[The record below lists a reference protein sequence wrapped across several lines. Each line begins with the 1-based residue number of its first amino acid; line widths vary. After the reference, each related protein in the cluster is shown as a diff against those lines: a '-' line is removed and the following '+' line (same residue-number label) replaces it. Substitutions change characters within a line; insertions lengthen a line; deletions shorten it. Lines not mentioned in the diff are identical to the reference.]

1 MLRRGW
7 DYLGLSE
14 GEPNAQALGLQTAQP
29 VAVVGSTTI
38 LESQTLDP
46 TVTVQH
52 SSPPS
57 TGWIQSYSDQA
68 TITGR
73 DAGLGMGS
81 VSLTGPG
88 VPNGTTTQTSSG
100 TGTFGN
106 IVPTYPT
113 TPSPISYTAPE
124 GVDNYMAEATDVVG
138 NAAPPVTWTARVDD
152 TAPTTDLSGDLR
164 GARDA
169 TITGPSYAM
178 NVDATDRGPEGAQ
191 TSGVQK
197 IVIKVDPDSAGNS
210 PYPVITQTNT
220 GCTATQCPQEMV
232 YSWTMQSSVYGD
244 GEHTVEIDTTDLAGN
259 TDTETVPVTLVHVDQ
274 LAPQTVSL
282 PIAGSPQI
290 TGPAG
295 SQFGASVA
303 NVGDVT
309 GSGYQDLLVGAPAAS
324 CDGRSDVGAAYLI
337 LGSTNTAPI
346 NVSVPDPRVIT
357 FCGASTGDQTG
368 ISVAAGGDVNG
379 DGYPDLLIG
388 APGTATLGI
397 QPQGR
402 VYVIFGG
409 PNLQSMDLSNFASE
423 TQTNTPG
430 AGFLIKGPALSTNI
444 NVGLGHPAPVAF
456 GASLGNQN
464 VGDYSTSSDFNGDGL
479 DDIVIGDSGDSSSL
493 RLGGG
498 TVWVI
503 YGKKDGGTVDLSATG
518 GATQDANQLNP
529 TVNTGVRIFGAD
541 LLDEAGQATAWP
553 GSVDGSGNASL
564 VITAP
569 GLQNPQAPNLLA
581 PAGGAYVI
589 FGGNYSGDLDLAKL
603 NQPGGPTGYRIYG
616 PAGANIASTAPL
628 GDVDGDGTP
637 DILLGGNN
645 AAWVVT
651 GQNSTSDIYL
661 NSTYTGYQITAPDST
676 YGPAQVA
683 GVGDIDGDNA
693 PDTLISFPQS
703 GGGSGSSFVVYGRPA
718 LTNVSL
724 DPNQGFGA
732 DQGTRLNGPAGSAT
746 GTSAD
751 GIDGDMSPNAL
762 PAVAIGQP
770 GANAVTLAGAPTLAG
785 PPTIQPITTSGTLN
799 DCQPSNTWTYPFAS
813 GSTGALPVC
822 RLAAHGTADHALVL
836 PIPQRVP
843 YNGKVSIF
851 RHGNARVAMATLS
864 SGAVTNGLI
873 PVVDSL
879 GNVFANIKYEN
890 LGCFDVYDARGT
902 TLLGETVAADDA
914 GNPLPGYTCS
924 SYQTQSGPMRVDV
937 SGRGCMA
944 TKTAGGT
951 PLDGTLPN
959 AAATYPPG
967 YPTGTSSN
975 HDGGWVLMQ
984 FQEAQG
990 DQAAYQGLEGFIPF
1004 DDVPTKYR
1012 SDPPAGKG
1020 GVKYQTDYNQ
1030 AYPGCGGTLSDFKT
1044 QVKQMG
1050 RIPSPQTTLNDVFT
1064 SPNEWFRTSN
1074 PNEVPDPMWRN
1085 QEIPGVP
1092 GNEGMFF
1099 DSTSATV
1106 AGDFVR
1112 GILPKGTT
1120 FTELDYM
1127 AYPDPNGWCWDRST
1141 GVPWQQGHFAALSVW
1156 VFGELT
1162 PPGAGQGMFGWFPYH
1177 QPNAPS
1183 C

>member
-637 DILLGGNN
+637 DVLLGGNN

-651 GQNSTSDIYL
+651 GKADTNDVYL
-661 NSTYTGYQITAPDST
+661 NGTYTGYQITAPDST

-693 PDTLISFPQS
+693 PDTLISFPAAS
-703 GGGSGSSFVVYGRPA
+703 NGAGSSFLVYGRPT

-732 DQGTRLNGPAGSAT
+732 DQGTRLNGPAGSGT

-762 PAVAIGQP
+762 PAVAVGQP
-770 GANAVTLAGAPTLAG
+770 GANAVTVAGAPTLAG

-822 RLAAHGTADHALVL
+822 RLAAHGTADHALIYPLAPGKTV
-836 PIPQRVP
+836 
-843 YNGKVSIF
+843 YNPNTSAFK
-851 RHGNARVAMATLS
+851 HGNARFVTYQFNSKLA
-864 SGAVTNGLI
+864 SGTKVQ
-873 PVVDSL
+873 VDDSM
-879 GNVFANIKYEN
+879 GNPIAYIQYEGF
-890 LGCFDVYDARGT
+890 GCFEVYDAHQNP
-902 TLLGETVAADDA
+902 LGQTVAADA
-914 GNPLPGYTCS
+914 SGNPI
-924 SYQTQSGPMRVDV
+924 SGGSCNP
-937 SGRGCMA
+937 SGNGHMSLELGGRACMA
-944 TKTAGGT
+944 TTNLQGGS
-951 PLDGTLPN
+951 
-959 AAATYPPG
+959 PG
-967 YPTGTSSN
+967 DWKAS
-975 HDGGWVLMQ
+975 GWIHFQ
-984 FQEAQG
+984 FQEDRTYQLAF
-990 DQAAYQGLEGFIPF
+990 QGLDGFIPF
-1004 DDVPTKYR
+1004 SDMADNYR
-1012 SDPPAGKG
+1012 QDGTPKG
-1020 GVKYQTDYNQ
+1020 STYYTDLNN
-1030 AYPGCGGTLSDFKT
+1030 AYSGCGGTI
-1044 QVKQMG
+1044 KQYQNLVNRER
-1050 RIPSPQTTLNDVFT
+1050 RISNPQTTLNDDFT
-1064 SPNEWFRTSN
+1064 SPHEWFGTS
-1074 PNEVPDPMWRN
+1074 DGKTLFPMSRN
-1085 QEIPGVP
+1085 QELPNVA
-1092 GNEGMFF
+1092 NQEGMFF
-1099 DSTSATV
+1099 DSTSATIG
-1106 AGDFVR
+1106 GDFVR
-1112 GILPKGTT
+1112 GILPKGTS

-1127 AYPDPNGWCWDRST
+1127 SYPDPNGFCWNPTSNSPPTQDT
-1141 GVPWQQGHFAALSVW
+1141 IVDW
-1156 VFGELT
+1156 VFGELNPT
-1162 PPGAGQGMFGWFPYH
+1162 GAHQPMFGWIPYRDAH
-1177 QPNAPS
+1177 AAS
-1183 C
+1183 CP